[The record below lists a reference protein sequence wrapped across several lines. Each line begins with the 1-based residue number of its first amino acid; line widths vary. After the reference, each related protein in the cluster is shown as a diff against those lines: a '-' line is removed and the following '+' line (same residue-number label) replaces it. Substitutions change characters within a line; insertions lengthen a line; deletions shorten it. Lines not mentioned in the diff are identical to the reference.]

1 VPKIDTSRGL
11 SNLSNLH
18 TALERATITGLRES
32 ALTNDVAGVGLV
44 GQVGIAGICWVGQPI
59 EGLEDRSRGNP
70 NSMPCESP
78 VRKTTGQPSFLRVP
92 FRQLGKAMARMVAWI
107 HTGAQSTREW
117 PVRTGG
123 GLGRTLG
130 GVSRKS

>member
-1 VPKIDTSRGL
+1 MPKIDTSRGL

-44 GQVGIAGICWVGQPI
+44 GQVGIAGICWAGQPI

-70 NSMPCESP
+70 NSMPCEIP
-78 VRKTTGQPSFLRVP
+78 VRKTTGQPSFLWAP
-92 FRQLGKAMARMVAWI
+92 FRQLGRAMARIMAWI
-107 HTGAQSTREW
+107 RTRAHSTREW
-117 PVRTGG
+117 PVGTRV
-123 GLGRTLG
+123 GLGGALG
-130 GVSRKS
+130 GTSRKS